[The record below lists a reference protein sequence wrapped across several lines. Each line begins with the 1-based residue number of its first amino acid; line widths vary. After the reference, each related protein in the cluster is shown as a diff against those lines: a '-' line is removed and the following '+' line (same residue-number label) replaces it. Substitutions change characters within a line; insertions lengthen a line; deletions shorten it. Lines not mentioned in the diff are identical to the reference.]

1 MKRTGLVFLS
11 LSFII
16 ASLVSLMNNP
26 GYGAIPSAYAQTNA
40 GALATSG
47 TPGVTVNSSTTGS
60 NTTEGLQIKRGVNY
74 FDSASGYLVYPST
87 ANNSAV
93 TTGSKKLPAVIMIRR
108 ILGFKR

>member
-1 MKRTGLVFLS
+1 
-11 LSFII
+11 
-16 ASLVSLMNNP
+16 MNNP

-47 TPGVTVNSSTTGS
+47 APGVTVNSSSTGS

-87 ANNSAV
+87 ANNPAV
-93 TTGSKKLPAVIMIRR
+93 TTGGQKTSSSVL
-108 ILGFKR
+108 